1 MMITV
6 MTMIMYQKLG
16 FICYN
21 DNEGTVMGDIDN
33 VNILIMDNNNNI
45 GANIK
50 MQQSIVDFEETNHDA
65 VMTQ

>member
-1 MMITV
+1 MITV

-16 FICYN
+16 FIYYN
-21 DNEGTVMGDIDN
+21 DNEGKVMGDIDN
-33 VNILIMDNNNNI
+33 VNILIMDNNI

>member
-1 MMITV
+1 MTV
-6 MTMIMYQKLG
+6 MTTIMYQKLG
-16 FICYN
+16 FIYYN
-21 DNEGTVMGDIDN
+21 DNEGKVMGDIDN

>member
-1 MMITV
+1 
-6 MTMIMYQKLG
+6 
-16 FICYN
+16 
-21 DNEGTVMGDIDN
+21 MGDIDN
-33 VNILIMDNNNNI
+33 VNILIMDNNNI

>member
-1 MMITV
+1 
-6 MTMIMYQKLG
+6 
-16 FICYN
+16 
-21 DNEGTVMGDIDN
+21 MGDIDN

>member
-1 MMITV
+1 MITV

-16 FICYN
+16 FIYYN
-21 DNEGTVMGDIDN
+21 DNEGKVMGDIDN
-33 VNILIMDNNNNI
+33 VNILIMDDNNI

>member
-1 MMITV
+1 MITV

-16 FICYN
+16 FIYYN
-21 DNEGTVMGDIDN
+21 DNEGKVMGDIDN

>member
-1 MMITV
+1 MITV

-16 FICYN
+16 FICSN
-21 DNEGTVMGDIDN
+21 DNEGKVMGDIDN